1 MMLLVVLILTVEEVK
16 ITIHKVVQI
25 LLKTILFQVQVIKV
39 KVIVDKIILILI
51 QTQVGMVLIQIIMV
65 LMGGELRST
74 NTYYKIFRLG
84 ICRWCTKIY
93 KNV

>member
-1 MMLLVVLILTVEEVK
+1 M
-16 ITIHKVVQI
+16 VQI
-25 LLKTILFQVQVIKV
+25 LLKITLIRVQVIKV
-39 KVIVDKIILILI
+39 KVITDKAILILTLIQI
-51 QTQVGMVLIQIIMV
+51 QTQVVMV
-65 LMGGELRST
+65 LMGELRST

>member
-65 LMGGELRST
+65 LMGGGTQVNQHILQ
-74 NTYYKIFRLG
+74 NI
-84 ICRWCTKIY
+84 
-93 KNV
+93 